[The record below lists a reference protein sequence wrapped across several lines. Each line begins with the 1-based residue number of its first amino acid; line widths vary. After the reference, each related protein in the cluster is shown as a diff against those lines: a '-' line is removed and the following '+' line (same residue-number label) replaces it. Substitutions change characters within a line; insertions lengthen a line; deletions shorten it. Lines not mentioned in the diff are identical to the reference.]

1 MSRNFELLRR
11 TQGSDSLETFQV
23 PGEHWP
29 EDGRRRALPGGV
41 SAQPIG
47 EPEWLRA
54 AAILRKHWR
63 PAAVFA
69 LGIFTLVAAIT
80 LLTKPIYEPVARIE
94 VDPPGTE
101 AFSMEG
107 YNGPGNASEYVTTKA
122 KNLQSDQ
129 LALGVVRSLQLDRD
143 PDFAGV
149 KARTAEDTVSTRP
162 TDAPDITAAENEALK
177 TLVRRTVVNRGND
190 SQIIEVGVQAHDA
203 EQAAKIT
210 NTLVDLF
217 VQRDYEARHDAV
229 VQSSTWLQKQLDDIR
244 MRMEESNGALT
255 NFQKQSGLAV
265 VGDSQ
270 STYSEQMTEL
280 SRQLMQSE
288 ADRIQLQAYLNRFD
302 GDKTSSLPQI
312 SSNPVVQTL
321 TQRLAEVRADITQN
335 LAIYG
340 KNHPV
345 VRKLQMQADELQA
358 QLTAQRAAILKDLRT
373 SYSAAQAR
381 EKLMQSQLNSANR
394 QLSLMTQY
402 MALKKDADANT
413 QLYNSLF
420 AKIKEAGI
428 AAESKS
434 SPIRVVDRARIL
446 DSPTRPR
453 RMTNIAIGFLGGIF
467 GGVVLA
473 FLIEGFNTRVHTI
486 EDVRKYIG
494 TYPVSVM
501 PVIDETE
508 RNLRGVRR
516 FLGSGRDSRYSQPFL
531 ADRPNSPEA
540 EALRGLY
547 TAVRLSHQ
555 NQAAHV
561 ILVASPNQ
569 GEGKT
574 MMSVN
579 LALAL
584 AERGR
589 TCIVDADL
597 RKEGVAPAF
606 GVVSDHGLSDVLQY
620 DMPVEEALVRSVG
633 VPNLTLLPTGV
644 DCADAARYIGS
655 AAMSGVIQYL
665 RTQFDFVLV
674 DSPPVLPFSDGRVLS
689 TLVDGVLLV
698 GRSGVTKREALIRSL
713 ELLREVRSAPVIQI
727 VLNAVEVSAVEYNS
741 YYRYGK
747 RPTGR

>member
-1 MSRNFELLRR
+1 MSKNFELLRR
-11 TQGSDSLETFQV
+11 TQGSDSLEPFQV
-23 PGEHWP
+23 AGEYWP
-29 EDGRRRALPGGV
+29 EGARRHALPGGV
-41 SAQPIG
+41 SAHSMR

-54 AAILRKHWR
+54 AGILRNHWR
-63 PAAVFA
+63 PAALFALGVFA
-69 LGIFTLVAAIT
+69 LVAVIT
-80 LLTKPIYEPVARIE
+80 FLTRPVYEPVARIE

-107 YNGPGNASEYVTTKA
+107 HNGEGNASEYVTTQA

-129 LALGVVRSLQLDRD
+129 LALAVVRNLRLDRD

-149 KARTAEDTVSTRP
+149 KAETGEETASVRQ
-162 TDAPDITAAENEALK
+162 TDSPELTAAENEALK
-177 TLVRRTVVNRGND
+177 SLLRRTVVNRGND
-190 SQIIEVGVQAHDA
+190 SQVIEVGVQAHDA
-203 EQAAKIT
+203 EQAARVT
-210 NTLVDLF
+210 NTLVELF

-229 VQSSTWLQKQLDDIR
+229 VQSSNWLQKQLDDIR
-244 MRMEESNGALT
+244 MRMEESNRALT
-255 NFQKQSGLAV
+255 NFQKASGLAV

-302 GDKTSSLPQI
+302 GDKSSSLPQI

-321 TQRLAEVRADITQN
+321 TQKLAEVRADITQN

-345 VRKLQMQADELQA
+345 VRKLQMEADELQT

-402 MALKKDADANT
+402 MALKKDADANA

-434 SPIRVVDRARIL
+434 SPIRVVDRARVL
-446 DSPTRPR
+446 DSPTHPR
-453 RMTNIAIGFLGGIF
+453 RLVNLAIGFFGGIF
-467 GGVVLA
+467 GGVLLA

-486 EDVRKYIG
+486 EDVRRYIG

-501 PVIDETE
+501 PVIDESE
-508 RNLRGVRR
+508 RNRIGARRLLPSVREKR
-516 FLGSGRDSRYSQPFL
+516 SSQPFL
-531 ADRPNSPEA
+531 TDRPNSPEA

-620 DMPVEEALVRSVG
+620 DMPIEEALMRSVG

-644 DCADAARYIGS
+644 PCSDAARFIGS
-655 AAMSGVIQYL
+655 AAMSRVIQYL

-698 GRSGVTKREALIRSL
+698 GRSGVTKRESLLRSI

-741 YYRYGK
+741 YYQYGK
-747 RPTGR
+747 RRTNH